1 MRTTTLNPRQST
13 RPATVT
19 DITARRAGRPPLE
32 PAFITE
38 EIREGAL
45 VAFFRDDL
53 NMTQAELAYKS
64 GVARSTLAQ
73 YEKGFKRIPDERVLA
88 LADALGVKPWYIRII
103 QTLPLNLKAA

>member
-1 MRTTTLNPRQST
+1 MRTTTLNR
-13 RPATVT
+13 RPANGSATVT

-32 PAFITE
+32 PTYITE

-45 VAFFRDDL
+45 VAWFRDDL
-53 NMTQAELAYKS
+53 GMSQAELATHA

-73 YEKGFKRIPDERVLA
+73 YEKGFKRIPDERILT

-103 QTLPLNLKAA
+103 QTLPLGLTA